1 MTRTIKASEVKPGM
15 TIQFDLDG
23 WDIKGTVGTVN
34 MRPYAAWIYTEK
46 WREMSLNLDT
56 PVTVLSEP
64 APVQPEEPTEFGAR
78 VVVDGRRFLLASEGE
93 HDDQP
98 WLEENEGVWWE
109 WYDLIN
115 MGPVQVVPDQG
126 WAVPADTPEVPERIE
141 IGEWPVD
148 DDDLKAYRWRDRFG
162 SIWHSERRAL
172 DFPDLWVTYLRGPAG
187 RVETTKPTRGPWTR
201 VSDA

>member
-1 MTRTIKASEVKPGM
+1 
-15 TIQFDLDG
+15 
-23 WDIKGTVGTVN
+23 
-34 MRPYAAWIYTEK
+34 MRDDSGHVARVDA
-46 WREMSLNLDT
+46 DT

-64 APVQPEEPTEFGAR
+64 APSQPEEPTEFGAR
-78 VVVDGRRFLLASEGE
+78 VVVGGRKFLRAPLHSSDPTPWVSQLENIWRGW
-93 HDDQP
+93 DD
-98 WLEENEGVWWE
+98 LCE
-109 WYDLIN
+109 
-115 MGPVQVVPDQG
+115 MGPVTVVPDQG
-126 WAVPADTPEVPERIE
+126 WMVPDTPEVPERIE

-201 VSDA
+201 VAGA